1 MKAVKIESK
10 LNLNEKEE
18 SEQNDKERK
27 DTERPT
33 DLILNFNEVYERNI
47 GEKVW
52 SLLVRNYYII
62 NMIVEAGM
70 EMIFGGDEICGDS
83 RFFVFLGSKSKFLLS

>member
-1 MKAVKIESK
+1 MKVVKIESK
-10 LNLNEKEE
+10 MNLNKKEG

-27 DTERPT
+27 DTESPT

-52 SLLVRNYYII
+52 SLLVRNYYI
-62 NMIVEAGM
+62 
-70 EMIFGGDEICGDS
+70 
-83 RFFVFLGSKSKFLLS
+83 

>member
-1 MKAVKIESK
+1 MEVVKIESK

-18 SEQNDKERK
+18 SEQNDKVRK

-33 DLILNFNEVYERNI
+33 DLILNFNIVYERNI

-52 SLLVRNYYII
+52 SLLVKMII
-62 NMIVEAGM
+62 FNKI
-70 EMIFGGDEICGDS
+70 IIWINKTIDRYFILIIQILILFD
-83 RFFVFLGSKSKFLLS
+83 KSLSN

>member
-1 MKAVKIESK
+1 MIKKK
-10 LNLNEKEE
+10 
-18 SEQNDKERK
+18 K

-52 SLLVRNYYII
+52 SLLVRNYYI
-62 NMIVEAGM
+62 
-70 EMIFGGDEICGDS
+70 
-83 RFFVFLGSKSKFLLS
+83 

>member
-1 MKAVKIESK
+1 MKVVKIEPK

-33 DLILNFNEVYERNI
+33 DLILNFNVVYERNI

-52 SLLVRNYYII
+52 SLLVRNYYI
-62 NMIVEAGM
+62 
-70 EMIFGGDEICGDS
+70 
-83 RFFVFLGSKSKFLLS
+83 

>member
-1 MKAVKIESK
+1 MEVVKIESK

-18 SEQNDKERK
+18 SEHNDKERK

-47 GEKVW
+47 GD
-52 SLLVRNYYII
+52 RFDNY
-62 NMIVEAGM
+62 
-70 EMIFGGDEICGDS
+70 
-83 RFFVFLGSKSKFLLS
+83 

>member
-1 MKAVKIESK
+1 MEVVKIESK

-33 DLILNFNEVYERNI
+33 YLIQNFNEVY
-47 GEKVW
+47 
-52 SLLVRNYYII
+52 
-62 NMIVEAGM
+62 
-70 EMIFGGDEICGDS
+70 
-83 RFFVFLGSKSKFLLS
+83 

>member
-1 MKAVKIESK
+1 MKVVKIESK

-52 SLLVRNYYII
+52 SLLVRNYYI
-62 NMIVEAGM
+62 
-70 EMIFGGDEICGDS
+70 
-83 RFFVFLGSKSKFLLS
+83 

>member
-1 MKAVKIESK
+1 MEALKIESK
-10 LNLNEKEE
+10 LNLNEEEE

-52 SLLVRNYYII
+52 SLLVKMIMFNKII
-62 NMIVEAGM
+62 IWINKTIDKN
-70 EMIFGGDEICGDS
+70 FYS
-83 RFFVFLGSKSKFLLS
+83 LFKF

>member
-1 MKAVKIESK
+1 MEALKIESK

-27 DTERPT
+27 DIEKPT
-33 DLILNFNEVYERNI
+33 NLIQNFNEVYERNI

-52 SLLVRNYYII
+52 SLLVKNYYI
-62 NMIVEAGM
+62 
-70 EMIFGGDEICGDS
+70 
-83 RFFVFLGSKSKFLLS
+83 

>member
-1 MKAVKIESK
+1 MKVVKIESK

-18 SEQNDKERK
+18 SEQNDTEKK
-27 DTERPT
+27 DTESPT

-52 SLLVRNYYII
+52 SLLVRNYYI
-62 NMIVEAGM
+62 
-70 EMIFGGDEICGDS
+70 
-83 RFFVFLGSKSKFLLS
+83 

>member
-1 MKAVKIESK
+1 MKIVKIESK

-33 DLILNFNEVYERNI
+33 DLIQNFNEVYERNI

-52 SLLVRNYYII
+52 SLLVKNYIKNPLPNLLIKLEKSWSSTKFDI
-62 NMIVEAGM
+62 NLNN
-70 EMIFGGDEICGDS
+70 
-83 RFFVFLGSKSKFLLS
+83 FLFE

>member
-1 MKAVKIESK
+1 MKGVKIESK

-33 DLILNFNEVYERNI
+33 DLFINFNEVYERNI
-47 GEKVW
+47 GEKV
-52 SLLVRNYYII
+52 R
-62 NMIVEAGM
+62 
-70 EMIFGGDEICGDS
+70 
-83 RFFVFLGSKSKFLLS
+83 

>member
-1 MKAVKIESK
+1 MKVVKIESK

-33 DLILNFNEVYERNI
+33 NLILNFSEVYERNI
-47 GEKVW
+47 GE
-52 SLLVRNYYII
+52 RFGII
-62 NMIVEAGM
+62 N
-70 EMIFGGDEICGDS
+70 
-83 RFFVFLGSKSKFLLS
+83 